1 MASRLPSPAMTDFR
15 DLVSGLV
22 AAIEPLDAREAD
34 DRRASLAWIDS
45 GAPLCRTAKP
55 ATPPQHLVAYAVAVD
70 PDRRQILL
78 ADHRQAGLWL
88 PTGGHVEPG
97 EHPATAARRELHEDL
112 GIDRVPLG
120 GDDTPVM
127 VTVTT
132 TAGTVTPRHVDVS
145 LWYAFGVDA
154 GTELAARSG
163 RVPLPCAGGR
173 SPGWARA
180 LGERRIGTGIDRFLT
195 KVTAVARAPGQGAA
209 RSPS

>member
-1 MASRLPSPAMTDFR
+1 MTDFR

-34 DRRASLAWIDS
+34 DRAACLAWIAS
-45 GAPLCRTAKP
+45 GAPLCRTLPP

-70 PDRRQILL
+70 PVRRQILL
-78 ADHRQAGLWL
+78 GDHRQAGLWL

-97 EHPATAARRELHEDL
+97 EHPAAAARRELDEEL
-112 GIDRVPLG
+112 GIDGEPLG
-120 GDDTPVM
+120 AHDAPVM

-132 TAGTVTPRHVDVS
+132 TAGTVTARHVDVS

-154 GTELAARSG
+154 GTELRPDPGELRAVRWWPFD
-163 RVPLPCAGGR
+163 RVD
-173 SPGWARA
+173 PGA
-180 LGERRIGTGIDRFLT
+180 GERRIGPGIDRFLT
-195 KVTAVARAPGQGAA
+195 KVTAVVAPPGQGTA